1 MKLELIVIFITG
13 FFIIN
18 LYYENKY
25 IDILKSWKKYYQMV
39 GMAFAG
45 LSTYLFLKK
54 YPNDTR
60 TLLQSVGGVIT
71 QLPIEKNTKDLLSP
85 FITNPQYIKPQFK
98 RMLNSGN
105 NPNNNNPNNNNH
117 NNNNHNNQNHTIK
130 RSVSETKKKYVASQQ
145 NWTCKM
151 CKKQLPAWFE
161 VDHKIRLDS
170 GGSNNVDNLVAL
182 CRDCHGKKTS
192 MENL

>member
-1 MKLELIVIFITG
+1 MKLELIVFLITG
-13 FFIIN
+13 FFIAN

-25 IDILKSWKKYYQMV
+25 INMLISWKKYYQMA
-39 GMAFAG
+39 GIAFAG
-45 LSTYLFLKK
+45 LSAYLFLKK

-60 TLLQSVGGVIT
+60 TLLQSASGVIKF
-71 QLPIEKNTKDLLSP
+71 LPISKNTQDIITP
-85 FITNPQYIKPQFK
+85 FIHSPQYIKPQVK

-105 NPNNNNPNNNNH
+105 NNNNNNNH
-117 NNNNHNNQNHTIK
+117 AKVK
-130 RSVSETKKKYVASQQ
+130 RSVSETKKKFVASQQ
-145 NWTCKM
+145 NWMCGM
-151 CKKQLPAWFE
+151 CKHQLPAWFE
-161 VDHKIRLDS
+161 VDHKLRLDS